1 MRSASLTF
9 MAVGSIRVSY
19 LRRLAFTIIAA
30 LVGFSLGCGGTA
42 NPLGRQAVS
51 GAVTLDGAPVSNG
64 TIRFEPFDAK
74 GKVTA
79 SGAIITAGRYS
90 LRQND
95 GLPPGKYS
103 VTISS
108 HGDTSKPLP
117 TDPNEAMNAA
127 AKEEIPTELIPARYN
142 AATEL
147 VIEIT
152 KDGKGPVDFKL
163 VSEKK

>member
-1 MRSASLTF
+1 MRLASLIVNAF
-9 MAVGSIRVSY
+9 GSTGVSY
-19 LRRLAFTIIAA
+19 FRLLTFTIVAT
-30 LVGFSLGCGGTA
+30 LTGLSLGCGGTA

-79 SGAIITAGRYS
+79 SGAMITAGRYALS
-90 LRQND
+90 QND

-108 HGDTSKPLP
+108 HGATAKPLP

-142 AATEL
+142 SATEL